1 MATIGELLVKLGL
14 DPATYTKGLSTAES
28 KTKTSMGNAGK
39 SFDDAGTHVS
49 KFGSIMS
56 GMAVGAGIALTN
68 LATDGIG
75 KIVGVLGDSEKAYQ
89 NAAVSTAQFN
99 TALKNNIPGIN
110 DQKQALG
117 DTSDAMQSVMEDNL
131 KYGFSMDDQ
140 RSTMALLVGVT
151 KDGDQALA
159 DSAEAMDLARLKG
172 IDLASATS
180 IVMKAQEGNT
190 GALKKLGIIVA
201 PVTTAMDKLTA
212 TNKKA
217 TDAQKAVAKAA
228 DLQATETASLA
239 AIQKMAG
246 GQAEAY
252 ANTSAGKL
260 AAAHAKVTEA
270 EVKLGAITDQ
280 IVQAVMPGL
289 ADAFENIMDAVGPVL
304 QQLGQDMPGVIS
316 TVNAAIGTLSDALSP
331 IVKVF
336 AADIPGAINTVKA
349 AISSLLPSFGSGSGA
364 ASGLGKDMT
373 ALQKTFSVVFADIQ
387 SIVKGA
393 LGILENVWKTFGG
406 DIMAVVKV
414 YMQYYQDTIQNV
426 LQYVQGIFDI
436 FAGLFSGDWSKVW
449 KGVQEVFGAIWN
461 QIGSLLKAALD
472 LIPIMLDAAG
482 KIIGGIW
489 SNIWHG
495 LETAVGVV
503 WGGIAA
509 VIKGYI
515 GLINAE
521 FNVLVGFVTGLPGAI
536 GKAAVGMFDGIWN
549 AFKGA
554 INMIIKGWNSLEFK
568 FGGFDLGPLG
578 KVASFDMK
586 VPKIPTLHG
595 GGIVPGTPGTDV
607 LALLQAGERVTSA
620 RDVAQGAGGNTFY
633 ITNPVPE
640 PPSVS
645 MAHANLMLAYS
656 GRSGN

>member
-1 MATIGELLVKLGL
+1 MSTIGELLVKLGL

-89 NAAVSTAQFN
+89 DAAVSTAQFN

-316 TVNAAIGTLSDALSP
+316 TVNAAIGTLSNALSP

-349 AISSLLPSFGSGSGA
+349 AISGLLPSFGSGSGA
-364 ASGLGKDMT
+364 ATGLGKDVS
-373 ALQKTFSVVFADIQ
+373 ALSATFTNAFADIQ
-387 SIVKGA
+387 TIVQGA
-393 LGILENVWKTFGG
+393 LGILENAWQTFGG
-406 DIMAVVKV
+406 DIMAAVKV
-414 YMQYYQDTIQNV
+414 YMQYIQDTIQNV
-426 LQYVQGIFDI
+426 LQVVQGIFDI

-449 KGVQEVFGAIWN
+449 KGVQEVFGGIWN
-461 QIGSLLKAALD
+461 QIGSMLKAALD

-503 WGGIAA
+503 WDGIAA

-586 VPKIPTLHG
+586 VPKIPTLHS

>member
-1 MATIGELLVKLGL
+1 MSTIGELLVKLGL

-89 NAAVSTAQFN
+89 DAAVSTAQFN

-131 KYGFSMDDQ
+131 KYGFSMNDQ

-151 KDGDQALA
+151 KDGDQALS

-172 IDLASATS
+172 IDLASATN

-217 TDAQKAVAKAA
+217 TDAQKAAAKAA

-280 IVQAVMPGL
+280 IVQTVMPGL

-316 TVNAAIGTLSDALSP
+316 TVNAAIGTLSNALSP

-349 AISSLLPSFGSGSGA
+349 AISGLLPSFGSGSGA
-364 ASGLGKDMT
+364 ATGLGKDVS
-373 ALQKTFSVVFADIQ
+373 ALSATFTNAFADIQ
-387 SIVKGA
+387 TIVQGA
-393 LGILENVWKTFGG
+393 LGILENAWQTFGG
-406 DIMAVVKV
+406 DIMAAVKV
-414 YMQYYQDTIQNV
+414 YMQYVQDTIQNV
-426 LQYVQGIFDI
+426 LQVVQGIFDI

-449 KGVQEVFGAIWN
+449 KGVQEVFGGIWN
-461 QIGSLLKAALD
+461 QIGSMLKAALD

-482 KIIGGIW
+482 KVIGGIW
-489 SNIWHG
+489 GNIWHG

-503 WGGIAA
+503 WDGIAA

-536 GKAAVGMFDGIWN
+536 GKAAAGMFDGIWD

-586 VPKIPTLHG
+586 VPKIPTLHS